1 MESKISKITTTA
13 KSNNFRNALKE
24 SKTNFNKVWIVN
36 VNIFK
41 QKIL

>member
-1 MESKISKITTTA
+1 MESKISKITTTV
-13 KSNNFRNALKE
+13 KSNNFRHALKE

-41 QKIL
+41 ENLL